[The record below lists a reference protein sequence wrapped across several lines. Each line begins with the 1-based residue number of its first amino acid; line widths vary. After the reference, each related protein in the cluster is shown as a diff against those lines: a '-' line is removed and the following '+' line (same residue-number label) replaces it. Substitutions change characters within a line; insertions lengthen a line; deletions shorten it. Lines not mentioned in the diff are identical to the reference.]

1 MQWRTDV
8 GGQNGGHLSPRVA
21 AYLGI
26 LLHLLLVVPLL
37 FMGIV
42 APLWGVG
49 LLLGVWLLLL
59 LFALRLLRR
68 NPQLVL
74 LVPVPMIVFTIGLL
88 TVGDHYFGWTA

>member
-1 MQWRTDV
+1 MKAKRRTA
-8 GGQNGGHLSPRVA
+8 LPARVA

-26 LLHLLLVVPLL
+26 VVHLLLVVPLL

-49 LLLGVWLLLL
+49 ILLAVWLLLL
-59 LFALRLLRR
+59 LFAIRLLRR

-74 LVPVPMIVFTIGLL
+74 LVPVLMIAFTIGLL
-88 TVGDHYFGWTA
+88 TVGDLYLGWTA

>member
-1 MQWRTDV
+1 MRT
-8 GGQNGGHLSPRVA
+8 QRRTSLPARVA

-26 LLHLLLVVPLL
+26 VLHLLLVVPLL
-37 FMGIV
+37 FMGLV

-59 LFALRLLRR
+59 LFALWLLRR

-74 LVPVPMIVFTIGLL
+74 LMPVLMIAFTIGLL
-88 TVGDHYFGWTA
+88 TVGDLYFGWTA